1 MNWWIIRRLAKLMIP
16 VLTQKSSLYD
26 LKLYAI
32 NLLKYF
38 KRHIWLNF
46 DNNVRKNRM
55 RSLVKF
61 FLSKSGAFNYMTTTK
76 DERMLRCYSFYTVGY
91 IVACDISIETHSV
104 WFNKYKGKKLVR
116 NLKRKY
122 CRKLL
127 KSSILSFIWFVYILA
142 LQIQKQIR
150 TEIFAKM
157 WIKDK

>member
-1 MNWWIIRRLAKLMIP
+1 MAKRCRKILISLSIFPSGKGHGRCVYLSPISGVSLCKMFNSSQIWFLKLKRSRGKYHQSVNWWIIRRLAKLMIP

-76 DERMLRCYSFYTVGY
+76 DERMLRCYSFYTVHREWHFY
-91 IVACDISIETHSV
+91 
-104 WFNKYKGKKLVR
+104 R
-116 NLKRKY
+116 NTLGM
-122 CRKLL
+122 
-127 KSSILSFIWFVYILA
+127 I
-142 LQIQKQIR
+142 
-150 TEIFAKM
+150 
-157 WIKDK
+157 

>member
-1 MNWWIIRRLAKLMIP
+1 M
-16 VLTQKSSLYD
+16 LTQKSSLYD

-76 DERMLRCYSFYTVGY
+76 YDWMLRCYSFTLY
-91 IVACDISIETHSV
+91 IGNDISIETHSV

-127 KSSILSFIWFVYILA
+127 KSSSLSFIWFVYILA